1 MNPFDAF
8 IQAMAAA
15 SMETLRH
22 FDLPVALDAGM
33 APDRARAWDGMQKVY
48 YGPTKFTRKQ
58 ALAAQKARGF
68 SLDELALIE
77 RRVGGVKDLGERW
90 RLPLALLDVTG
101 GYRAIERAARELVP
115 RDDDTPKSNRS
126 RSPHRETGGR
136 ASPSTPPTATPQT
149 ASTA

>member
-8 IQAMAAA
+8 IEAMAAA

-33 APDRARAWDGMQKVY
+33 APDRARAWDAMQKVY

-58 ALAAQKARGF
+58 AVAVQKAHGF

-90 RLPLALLDVTG
+90 RLRLALLDVTG
-101 GYRAIERAARELVP
+101 GYHGLRPLVWC
-115 RDDDTPKSNRS
+115 N
-126 RSPHRETGGR
+126 
-136 ASPSTPPTATPQT
+136 AC
-149 ASTA
+149 

>member
-8 IQAMAAA
+8 IEAMAAA

-22 FDLPVALDAGM
+22 FDLSIALGAGM

-58 ALAAQKARGF
+58 ALAVQKARGF

-77 RRVGGVKDLGERW
+77 RRVGGVKDTGERW
-90 RLPLALLDVTG
+90 RLRLELLDVTG

-115 RDDDTPKSNRS
+115 REDTAPKKKQVAFSAPNN
-126 RSPHRETGGR
+126 G
-136 ASPSTPPTATPQT
+136 
-149 ASTA
+149 